1 MLKLTF
7 LLLLLPFL
15 SYAQIYTAG
24 NGFPFKDGKVVY
36 AYTVTVP
43 GIKKDDIY
51 NVSKKWIG
59 DHFTAD
65 RTTVQA
71 DDSSN
76 ASITGSTVKLVSLNP
91 GNGLLQSD
99 TFELYFSIN
108 ILCKDGSYQFF
119 FSDISTKNVA
129 LGSMTSDVKVPVE
142 ILAHSMINAK
152 FKPQQM
158 EKSRNMKKAIDDQFA
173 QLQDSLYHNIKKSA
187 GSLF

>member
-15 SYAQIYTAG
+15 SDAQVDIAG

-36 AYTVTVP
+36 EYTVDVP
-43 GIKKDDIY
+43 GIKKNDIY
-51 NVSKKWIG
+51 NVSKKWIA
-59 DHFTAD
+59 DHFTAGE
-65 RTTVQA
+65 TIVHT
-71 DDSSN
+71 DDTYN
-76 ASITGSTVKLVSLNP
+76 ASITGSTVKLVSLDP
-91 GNGLLQSD
+91 GNGALQSD

-108 ILCKDGSYQFF
+108 MLCKDGRYQIF
-119 FSDISTKNVA
+119 FSDISTKSVA

-142 ILAHSMINAK
+142 MLAHSMKNTK

-158 EKSRNMKKAIDDQFA
+158 ERNRNMKKAIDDQFA
-173 QLQDSLYHNIKKSA
+173 RLQDSLYHNITKSA